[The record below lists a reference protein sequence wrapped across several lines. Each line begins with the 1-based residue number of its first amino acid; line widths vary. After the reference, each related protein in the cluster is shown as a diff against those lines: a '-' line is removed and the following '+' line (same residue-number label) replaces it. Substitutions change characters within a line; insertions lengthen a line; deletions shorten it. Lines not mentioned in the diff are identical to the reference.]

1 MDTFDNCDV
10 GFFQILCNLGFVES
24 WRSLGFVNLQF
35 LVTLKSITCVF
46 EFIGEYTPAGVSAM
60 QNLIKNS

>member
-10 GFFQILCNLGFVES
+10 GFLKFCVIWDLLSQ
-24 WRSLGFVNLQF
+24 RSLGFVNLQF
-35 LVTLKSITCVF
+35 LVTIKSITCVF